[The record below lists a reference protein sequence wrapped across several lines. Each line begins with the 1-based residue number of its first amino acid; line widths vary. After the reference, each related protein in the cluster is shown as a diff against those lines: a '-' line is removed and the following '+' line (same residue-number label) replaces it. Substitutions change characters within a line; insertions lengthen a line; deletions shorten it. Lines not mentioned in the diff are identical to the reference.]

1 METQQTSLIRILMFP
16 WLAHGHIFP
25 YFELAKKLSQKN
37 FQIYFCSTSINLT
50 SISKSIEN
58 NSCDFSVQLVELHL
72 PSWPELPPHYHTTKN
87 VPSDLM
93 PKLHEAF
100 QLSRSSFA
108 EIIKTVKPDLVIY
121 DFFQPWAATLASSL
135 GIPAVYFASS
145 GAATMS
151 FYYHYRTY
159 GNATFPYQTIYL
171 HNYERI
177 NLEVLHKIEEAGEDF
192 PFGSFKR
199 SCEIV
204 LIKSCWGIEG
214 KYLDLLSVFCQR
226 KMVSVGPLVTQTD
239 SEEDYSEIMQWLSK
253 KNQFSTVFISLGSEN
268 YLSREQMEEMAQ
280 GLELCDVNF
289 IWVIRFPGG
298 EATGLKEALPE
309 GFLERVQGKGVI
321 VQGWA
326 PQAKILAHPSTGGFL
341 SHCGWSSIMES
352 IYFGVPVIAIP
363 LKYDQPLNSRLLVE
377 AGVCVEVP
385 RDDIGQFNR
394 EGVANSIHKVIVEK
408 TGEGMRSKANEL
420 RNKMKEEEAAA
431 LNETSEQLFQLC
443 VKFKQKL

>member
-1 METQQTSLIRILMFP
+1 MFP

-37 FQIYFCSTSINLT
+37 FHIYFCSTAINLT

-58 NSCDFSVQLVELHL
+58 NSCDSSVQLIELRL

-87 VPSDLM
+87 VPPDLM

-108 EIIKTVKPDLVIY
+108 EIIKTVKPDLVVY

-135 GIPAVYFASS
+135 GIPAVYFATS
-145 GAATMS
+145 GAAAFS
-151 FYYHYRTY
+151 FYHHYSTY
-159 GNATFPYQTIYL
+159 GNATFPYQEIYL
-171 HNYERI
+171 RDYERI
-177 NLEVLHKIEEAGEDF
+177 NLDILHNIEKEGEDF
-192 PFGSFKR
+192 PFGSLKR
-199 SCEIV
+199 SCEII
-204 LIKSCWGIEG
+204 LMRSCWGIER

-226 KMVSVGPLVTQTD
+226 KMVSVGPLVTLPD
-239 SEEDYSEIMQWLSK
+239 REEDYSEIMKWLSK
-253 KNQFSTVFISLGSEN
+253 KNQFSTVFISFGSEN
-268 YLSREQMEEMAQ
+268 YLSREQIEEMAQ

-289 IWVIRFPGG
+289 IWVIRFPLG
-298 EATGLKEALPE
+298 EAIGIKDVLPE
-309 GFLERVQGKGVI
+309 GFLERVQGRGMI

-352 IYFGVPVIAIP
+352 IYFGVPVIAMP
-363 LKYDQPLNSRLLVE
+363 LKYDQPLHARLVVE

-385 RDDIGQFNR
+385 REDSGQFKR
-394 EGVANSIHKVIVEK
+394 ECVANSISKVIVER

-420 RNKMKEEEAAA
+420 RNKMKDEEEVAI
-431 LNETSEQLFQLC
+431 NETSEQLFQLC
-443 VKFKQKL
+443 VKFKEK